1 MAVNSF
7 VSRPEIQELYNQ
19 PISRQATFV
28 KNDTTMISIDDQ
40 TYQAIAAQLRDEL
53 TGKEFYSTLTCTLI
67 LRNDPDTGRLASA
80 TPVWWEYHLHQ
91 RDGEVLTDF
100 SWSELSRFLEA

>member
-1 MAVNSF
+1 MPHSCATNSPGR
-7 VSRPEIQELYNQ
+7 SSSTASSN
-19 PISRQATFV
+19 
-28 KNDTTMISIDDQ
+28 TTPKS
-40 TYQAIAAQLRDEL
+40 L
-53 TGKEFYSTLTCTLI
+53 YSTLTCTLI

>member
-1 MAVNSF
+1 M
-7 VSRPEIQELYNQ
+7 YNQ

-40 TYQAIAAQLRDEL
+40 TYQAIATQLRDEL
-53 TGKEFYSTLTCTLI
+53 TGKEFFNGQLEYDTEEFYSTLTCTLI

>member
-1 MAVNSF
+1 
-7 VSRPEIQELYNQ
+7 
-19 PISRQATFV
+19 
-28 KNDTTMISIDDQ
+28 MISIDDQ
-40 TYQAIAAQLRDEL
+40 TYRPLPHSCATNSSGKEFFNGQLEYDTE
-53 TGKEFYSTLTCTLI
+53 EFYSTLTCTLI

>member
-1 MAVNSF
+1 MDKQG
-7 VSRPEIQELYNQ
+7 R
-19 PISRQATFV
+19 V
-28 KNDTTMISIDDQ
+28 KDTLGNL
-40 TYQAIAAQLRDEL
+40 A
-53 TGKEFYSTLTCTLI
+53 LI